1 MSDFSDSMAGLPV
14 SIRSQW
20 WRRSPNTCCSK
31 KILLLLVWLL
41 LFTFS
46 LYMLLHVLIHDT
58 YILYS
63 SVVVSYS
70 SGPLIGYLA
79 DVKFGRYKI
88 IKFGSIVSFLTSILY
103 LFSIFIG
110 GTIGTV
116 LSSLAIIIMF
126 WFCVFYSSHASLH
139 NRLGNRCHF

>member
-1 MSDFSDSMAGLPV
+1 MSDFSDSMAGPQS
-14 SIRSQW
+14 SIRSHW

-63 SVVVSYS
+63 SVFVSYS

-103 LFSIFIG
+103 FFQ
-110 GTIGTV
+110 
-116 LSSLAIIIMF
+116 
-126 WFCVFYSSHASLH
+126 
-139 NRLGNRCHF
+139 